1 MKNLQESVLQ
11 VANLLKDTQYL
22 CVLTGAGISVESG
35 IPDFRSPG
43 GLWSRF
49 DPYEYATLSSFYA
62 HPEKYWTMAKELRS
76 TLKAAK
82 PNLAHIAVTELEK
95 YVKTTVVTQ
104 NIDFLHQAAGSQ
116 NVIEMHGTYRTSTC
130 IECGVKYDW
139 REVESL
145 LDKELPPLCTKC
157 STGVLKSDTILF
169 GEGIPVDALNA
180 AFLAAQE
187 CDAMLVIGS
196 SLEIQPA
203 ALLPIIAKQHHSK
216 IIINNLQPTFADS
229 FADVVLHE
237 KAGAILPLIVK
248 ELKRIRLEIKRL

>member
-1 MKNLQESVLQ
+1 MKNLQELVLQ
-11 VANLLKDTQYL
+11 AANVLKDTQYL

-49 DPYEYATLSSFYA
+49 DPYEYATLSAFYA
-62 HPEKYWTMAKELRS
+62 HPEKYWTMAKELRT

-82 PNLAHIAVTELEK
+82 PNPAHIAITKLEK
-95 YVKTTVVTQ
+95 YVKTTIVTQ
-104 NIDFLHQAAGSQ
+104 NIDFLHQVAGSQ

-130 IECGVKYDW
+130 IECREKYDW

-157 STGVLKSDTILF
+157 STGVLKNDTILF
-169 GEGIPVDALNA
+169 GEEIPVDAIKA
-180 AFLAAQE
+180 ATLAAQE
-187 CDAMLVIGS
+187 CDVMLIIGS

-203 ALLPIIAKQHHSK
+203 ALLPVIAKQHQSR
-216 IIINNLQPTFADS
+216 IIINNLEPTFADS
-229 FADVVLHE
+229 FADIVLHE
-237 KAGAILPLIVK
+237 KAGIVLPLIVR
-248 ELKRIRLEIKRL
+248 ELEKID

>member
-1 MKNLQESVLQ
+1 MKNLQELVLQ
-11 VANLLKDTQYL
+11 AANLLSDAQYL

-62 HPEKYWTMAKELRS
+62 HPEKYWTMAKELRT

-82 PNLAHIAVTELEK
+82 PNPAHIAVTELEK
-95 YVKTTVVTQ
+95 YIKTTVVTQ

-130 IECGVKYDW
+130 IECRASYNW
-139 REVESL
+139 REVERL

-169 GEGIPVDALNA
+169 GEGIPVNVIQSAM
-180 AFLAAQE
+180 LAAQE
-187 CDAMLVIGS
+187 CDVMLIIGS

-203 ALLPIIAKQHHSK
+203 ALLPVIAKQHHSR
-216 IIINNLQPTFADS
+216 IIINNLEPTFADS
-229 FADVVLHE
+229 YADIVLYE
-237 KAGAILPLIVK
+237 KTGTILPLIVK
-248 ELKRIRLEIKRL
+248 ELKKIRLEI